1 MTAEEQKLEQAISYV
16 LIAGVIASVTIE
28 TIGIWTYYY
37 YNQNL
42 DIVFKPSLALKAT
55 DFFSYT
61 AMAIRALI
69 SWSWT
74 PIQILGFGLVVLM
87 ITPYMRVLASVVY
100 FALAKNS
107 KYLFITL
114 FVLVVLTASLLAH

>member
-42 DIVFKPSLALKAT
+42 DIVFKPSLVGCH
-55 DFFSYT
+55 
-61 AMAIRALI
+61 IN
-69 SWSWT
+69 
-74 PIQILGFGLVVLM
+74 
-87 ITPYMRVLASVVY
+87 PYDYELRRIERDNASQPK
-100 FALAKNS
+100 L
-107 KYLFITL
+107 
-114 FVLVVLTASLLAH
+114 